1 MLPAWCQFVSNI
13 THSSLNCTVGGC
25 TTSAESHHGSRS
37 AVHKIQVQHH
47 PEIYLWFVWQLHA
60 ASSFGASLWQWATS
74 NGHGFLRRRGDDI
87 LRRHATSL
95 SNYSICKIA
104 LLANLQLFQPPPRTP
119 FPWEEVT
126 KDVKMTRLGPGNWP
140 LPFNLGG
147 DRSETDFQHSGFCWE
162 VKLVCCEQLWGLVQG
177 FRVGS
182 ITVLLCRLCWLCI
195 LILWMSKPLDFK

>member
-1 MLPAWCQFVSNI
+1 MPPGAPCLMPICLKYHPQLPHHRS
-13 THSSLNCTVGGC
+13 CTVGGC

-95 SNYSICKIA
+95 SNYSTCKIA

-162 VKLVCCEQLWGLVQG
+162 VKLVCCEQLWGLQG
-177 FRVGS
+177 GVHHCFAVCVGF
-182 ITVLLCRLCWLCI
+182 V
-195 LILWMSKPLDFK
+195 F